1 MMKKILLSTICCMI
15 MFIGTVM
22 ASVPASELAIGGI
35 GIGASGSY
43 VRSVYGNPD
52 DVKSYSWGEIWK
64 YGSFELVFEKDTVL
78 SLKSVGNNG
87 LSTPAGLAVG
97 MKIGTAYDLYGKA
110 DYQGKEQTE
119 IVRHPKGCDYHYI
132 YRSSNN
138 MIMIL
143 YTNNDVIKAMAIT
156 EGH

>member
-1 MMKKILLSTICCMI
+1 MMKKILLLTICCMI
-15 MFIGTVM
+15 VFIGTVM

-119 IVRHPKGCDYHYI
+119 LVRHPKGCDYHYI
-132 YRSSNN
+132 FRSSNQ
-138 MIMIL
+138 MLMIL
-143 YTNNDVIKAMAIT
+143 YTKNDVINAMEIKQ
-156 EGH
+156 GY